1 LPWGP
6 AVSFSI
12 SVKVGWARVWAG
24 ALTNI
29 PVKWFALMIVALFG
43 YSEFTSCSSV
53 KKSDYVYDRY
63 RHGRIAQTSH

>member
-1 LPWGP
+1 M
-6 AVSFSI
+6 
-12 SVKVGWARVWAG
+12 
-24 ALTNI
+24 
-29 PVKWFALMIVALFG
+29 KWFALMIVALFG